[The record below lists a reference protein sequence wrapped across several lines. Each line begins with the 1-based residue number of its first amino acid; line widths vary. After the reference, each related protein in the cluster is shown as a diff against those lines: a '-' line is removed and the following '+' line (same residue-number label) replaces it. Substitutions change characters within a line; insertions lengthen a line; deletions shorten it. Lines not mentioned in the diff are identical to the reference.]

1 MTDSNVTYPENL
13 ETDLEKQIYTAMTAI
28 NIGQQV
34 YAAIMAAGAGG
45 GGGGGTVSVDA
56 GAATALPAGSAPTVT
71 NSGTTTNAIFNF
83 GIPEGDKGDKGDPG
97 PAGPQGEAG
106 PKGDTGPAGE
116 QGPAGPQ
123 GPQGE
128 PGFAARDVD
137 YSAFTKFVLE
147 DAGTSGTGG
156 TFTAL
161 KATVTV
167 GGILSVRYQ
176 ATTAGANDNQYWY
189 IIVGEEIVH
198 LAPVKRIGGYI
209 SSGVPVRV
217 GDVVTF
223 YYPTAMNINRNNSYI
238 GIFPWADTSYSTDEQ
253 VIGTWV
259 DGKPLYRKVWTG
271 VAYNADG
278 TLANN
283 IDIGSDIAT
292 VTKFERVRYL
302 ESNGVKYHYSGP
314 DRGEVYIDGPSIKG
328 KINSGGN
335 MVAGTYTIILEYT
348 KTTD

>member
-1 MTDSNVTYPENL
+1 MTDSNVTYPESL

-83 GIPEGDKGDKGDPG
+83 GIPEGDKGNKGDPG
-97 PAGPQGEAG
+97 PQG
-106 PKGDTGPAGE
+106 K
-116 QGPAGPQ
+116 
-123 GPQGE
+123 

-167 GGILSVRYQ
+167 DGILSVRYQ

-238 GIFPWADTSYSTDEQ
+238 GVFPWADTSYSTDEQ

-292 VTKFERVRYL
+292 VTKLERVRYL
-302 ESNGVKYHYSGP
+302 ESNGVKYQYSGP
-314 DRGEVYIDGPSIKG
+314 DRGEVYVDGPSIKG

>member
-128 PGFAARDVD
+128 PGSSGPDVD
-137 YSAFTKFVLE
+137 LDNLVTPTVE
-147 DAGTSGTGG
+147 VVPGGTSNDASFVASVSGKAVINFQAATVPNVGQSIFQISVNGVYVYVTGMRTGMNTATVPVKAGDTVNIWANGTG
-156 TFTAL
+156 AWN
-161 KATVTV
+161 V
-167 GGILSVRYQ
+167 GI
-176 ATTAGANDNQYWY
+176 APY
-189 IIVGEEIVH
+189 IN
-198 LAPVKRIGGYI
+198 K
-209 SSGVPVRV
+209 
-217 GDVVTF
+217 T
-223 YYPTAMNINRNNSYI
+223 
-238 GIFPWADTSYSTDEQ
+238 YSLDEQ

-259 DGKPLYRKVWTG
+259 DGKTIYRKVIQTAG
-271 VAYNADG
+271 PTEVE
-278 TLANN
+278 
-283 IDIGSDIAT
+283 
-292 VTKFERVRYL
+292 VTKSVDVTSLNVETVVRL
-302 ESNGVKYHYSGP
+302 
-314 DRGEVYIDGPSIKG
+314 DGRYFWDTSKNDVAIMYTNATGFSSIG
-328 KINSGGN
+328 LVGGN
-335 MVAGTYTIILEYT
+335 SIDMYLTIPGWRNAQATIFFEYT

>member
-56 GAATALPAGSAPTVT
+56 GTATALPAGSAPTVT

-97 PAGPQGEAG
+97 PQG
-106 PKGDTGPAGE
+106 K
-116 QGPAGPQ
+116 
-123 GPQGE
+123 

-238 GIFPWADTSYSTDEQ
+238 GVFPWADTSYSTDEQ

>member
-56 GAATALPAGSAPTVT
+56 GTATALPAGSAPTVT

-83 GIPEGDKGDKGDPG
+83 GIPEGDKGNKGDPG
-97 PAGPQGEAG
+97 PQG
-106 PKGDTGPAGE
+106 K
-116 QGPAGPQ
+116 
-123 GPQGE
+123 

-167 GGILSVRYQ
+167 DGILSVRYQ

-238 GIFPWADTSYSTDEQ
+238 GVFPWADTSYSTDEQ

-292 VTKFERVRYL
+292 VTKLERVRYL

-314 DRGEVYIDGPSIKG
+314 DRGEVYVDGPSIKG